1 MARKPTLRAEVEA
14 LRAELNALRDEKPSS
29 AKSAEE
35 TTIQSDEETADAP
48 RQEELFEDEQPT
60 QADIEKAINEFLSS
74 FKDEVNERP
83 VVSVALAFVLGIVIG
98 RLSKS

>member
-1 MARKPTLRAEVEA
+1 MAKKPNLRDEVEA

-29 AKSAEE
+29 EKSAKE
-35 TTIQSDEETADAP
+35 TTIQADEETGDAP

-60 QADIEKAINEFLSS
+60 QADIEKAVNEFLHS

>member
-35 TTIQSDEETADAP
+35 TTIQADEETADAP

-60 QADIEKAINEFLSS
+60 QADIEKAINEFLNS

>member
-14 LRAELNALRDEKPSS
+14 LRAELNALREEKPSS

-35 TTIQSDEETADAP
+35 TVQADEETADAP